1 MKTPALLLVSALLV
15 SAATHAAPA
24 DDAATV
30 AELDRE
36 YQLAVKRNDAATMA
50 RILADDF
57 VLIAGN
63 GTVHDREALLAE
75 ARSASVQYEQ
85 QDELEQQVR
94 VWGDTAVVSARLWVK
109 GTRQGQAFDRKLWFS
124 DVYVR
129 TADGWRYVLG
139 QVGQRE

>member
-1 MKTPALLLVSALLV
+1 MKTPALLLASALLV

-94 VWGDTAVVSARLWVK
+94 VWGDTAVVTARLWVK
-109 GTRQGQAFDRKLWFS
+109 GTRQGQDFDRKLWFS
-124 DVYVR
+124 DIYVR
-129 TADGWRYVLG
+129 SADGWRYVLG

>member
-1 MKTPALLLVSALLV
+1 MKAPALLLASALFA
-15 SAATHAAPA
+15 SAAIHAAPV

-30 AELDRE
+30 AALDRE
-36 YQLAVKRNDAATMA
+36 YQAAVKHNDAATMA

-57 VLIAGN
+57 VLVAGN
-63 GTVHDREALLAE
+63 GRTYDRDALLAE
-75 ARSASVQYEQ
+75 ARSAAVRYEQ

-94 VWGDTAVVSARLWVK
+94 VWGDTAVVTAKLWVK
-109 GTRQGQAFDRKLWFS
+109 GTREGEAFDRKLWFS

-129 TADGWRYVLG
+129 TADGWRYALG